1 MMLLAVLAGAVVG
14 LGILIAARAVRPATV
29 PLAEVLAGL
38 ETPVVAAAAV
48 GRERR
53 VLAHRLVS
61 AVGVHIDD
69 RRPDFVILERAAA
82 DHAARKVT
90 AAAAGSIATGLLL
103 GAGRL
108 SGLPIAEVVLVALI
122 GAAGAA
128 GFVFPDLRLKEDAA
142 RQRQAFRH
150 ALSAYLDL
158 VNVILAGG
166 GGLDTALHAA
176 AEAGDGPAFAQ
187 LRHALARARLTG
199 RSPWDVL
206 AELGGRLEV
215 SELGELAASVSLA
228 GTHGARI
235 RQSLA
240 AKADALR
247 GHQQA
252 EIEGEAEAATERMT
266 IPVAVLLFGFLV
278 FIAYPALVQI
288 TSITQST
295 P

>member
-1 MMLLAVLAGAVVG
+1 MTMLAAGAGAAVG
-14 LGILIAARAVRPATV
+14 LGALIVLRALRPA
-29 PLAEVLAGL
+29 PPKLAAVLAGL
-38 ETPVVAAAAV
+38 ETPAAAPATS
-48 GRERR
+48 GGGPAIAAR
-53 VLAHRLVS
+53 LAQ
-61 AVGVHIDD
+61 AVGVTIDD
-69 RRPDFVILERAAA
+69 QHPDFVLCGRTGA
-82 DHAARKVT
+82 DHAATKLT
-90 AAAAGSIATGLLL
+90 SAIAAAAAIGGLLV
-103 GAGRL
+103 AARL
-108 SGLPIAEVVLVALI
+108 SGLPVAELVIAVLVL
-122 GAAGAA
+122 AAAAA
-128 GFVFPDLRLKEDAA
+128 GFVFPDLRLREDAE
-142 RQRQAFRH
+142 RRRQAFRH

-166 GGLDTALHAA
+166 GGIDTALHAA

-206 AELGGRLEV
+206 GELGRTIEV

-252 EIEGEAEAATERMT
+252 EIEADAEAATERMT